1 MMWKKWCKKNSS
13 TFFHMKF
20 NTLLFSKQK
29 FDMMTWLMNIMNT
42 LLQVKTEFLETE
54 AKTEL

>member
-1 MMWKKWCKKNSS
+1 
-13 TFFHMKF
+13 MKF
-20 NTLLFSKQK
+20 NTLLFSKQNIN
-29 FDMMTWLMNIMNT
+29 MMTWLMNIMNT